1 MKKLLVTAATIGALI
16 AVPAMACPKDGK
28 PGGRMKQHL
37 VSKLELTEEQQT
49 QLDGIFEAN
58 QPKRDAIREQMEA
71 LREETQTQ
79 IKSILSAEQLEEY
92 EAMQERREKRHSK
105 FSKSQM

>member
-1 MKKLLVTAATIGALI
+1 MKKLLITAATIGTLV

-58 QPKRDAIREQMEA
+58 KPKREDLREQMEA
-71 LREETQTQ
+71 LRADTQTQ
-79 IKSILSAEQLEEY
+79 IKSILSEEQLEEF
-92 EAMQERREKRHSK
+92 ESMQERREKRHSK
-105 FSKSQM
+105 FSKKYM